1 MVLFVLFK
9 KGVKYLSMAPLPTPP
24 IQCCTAGLKVCGHS
38 EMTQQCQGGRGG
50 GTLCQGSS
58 NTPFRKVSRQFCR
71 QLKLHSLV
79 YKQQHVYFGMSN
91 DYELIQLLGL
101 ITISCN
107 IRVRP

>member
-1 MVLFVLFK
+1 M
-9 KGVKYLSMAPLPTPP
+9 GTRRQPNNVK
-24 IQCCTAGLKVCGHS
+24 
-38 EMTQQCQGGRGG
+38 GG
-50 GTLCQGSS
+50 GVGGPFLRVAQ

-91 DYELIQLLGL
+91 DYELIQPLGL

-107 IRVRP
+107 IHVHP